1 MTQRPLP
8 FPNAALGALRHSLAQ
23 GPPRSVSV
31 TPAAALAYIIKEG
44 EYLTLAHLSRYE
56 SAARRTLLNA
66 LKELDRIVQ
75 RENATPLNQQPT
87 APVRPD
93 IVAKITARGGK
104 LPPGFDKPG
113 FGDP

>member
-66 LKELDRIVQ
+66 LKEFDRVLP
-75 RENATPLNQQPT
+75 RENAAAVGQQPT
-87 APVRPD
+87 SPTLAA
-93 IVAKITARGGK
+93 VADFSSLFFHSPEI
-104 LPPGFDKPG
+104 PC
-113 FGDP
+113 